1 MIRSH
6 VHEGDWVRINQ
17 PIAGIPA
24 GALGR
29 VQLVFMSVDETYDV
43 VFSGRQE
50 PTVVFGP
57 QFELVEHAADAAGAL
72 LN

>member
-1 MIRSH
+1 MTRSY
-6 VHEGDWVRINQ
+6 VHKGDFVRTTQ

-50 PTVVFGP
+50 PRIVFGP
-57 QFELVEHAADAAGAL
+57 EVELVQHAADAAGAL